1 MNTFFNALALAVI
14 AIYMVLI
21 LYLLRMKKLYLNYA
35 LLWLL
40 TGGVM
45 VVLVLFP
52 QLLQWFFVLCGIEVF
67 SNGLF
72 AVLVFFILLILLALT
87 SIVSNLSE
95 RNRRLTQII
104 ALLEKRVR
112 ELEDKENE
120 QIQR

>member
-21 LYLLRMKKLYLNYA
+21 LYLLRMKKLYLKYA